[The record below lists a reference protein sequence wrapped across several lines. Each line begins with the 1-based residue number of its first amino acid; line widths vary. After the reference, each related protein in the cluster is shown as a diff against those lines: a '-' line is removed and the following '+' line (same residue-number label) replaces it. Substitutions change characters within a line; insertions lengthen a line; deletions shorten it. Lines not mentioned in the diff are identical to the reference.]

1 MVANQQNMQNM
12 QKIAQSSSR
21 GGKTTTTTGSV
32 AGTQSHA
39 FGQNKTT
46 INNGPSDMSLSAFSR
61 NQPTQ
66 DAKRQE
72 LTSNGA

>member
-21 GGKTTTTTGSV
+21 GGKTTTTGSV

-39 FGQNKTT
+39 FGQTKTT
-46 INNGPSDMSLSAFSR
+46 INNGPSDMSLPAFSR